1 MLARTDVDRPGE
13 AGPRVVIA
21 HDYLTQRGGAERVV
35 LTMLEAFPGAR
46 VVTTMYDADATY
58 PEFAAHHVETC
69 WPQRVPA
76 LRKDPR
82 RALPVLAQAV
92 SRHAVEDA
100 DVLLVSSSGWAHGF
114 PTSAPKIV
122 YCHTPPRWLHCKAD
136 YAMGLPVPARLAL
149 GALDPMLRRWD
160 RRAAHTATRYLAN
173 STMVQRRIH
182 DAYGIDAGLLH
193 PPVGLDV
200 HGPQEPVPG
209 LEPGFVLTIGRSRGY
224 KNSTVVCEAVAALTD
239 ARLVVVGGLPETAG
253 SWPDNLVGVRDIS
266 DAQLRWLYAH
276 AAGLV
281 GVSHEDFGLTPVE
294 ANAFGVPT
302 VLLRAGGYLDSS
314 VEGLTT
320 VFVDAVEVEAVR
332 DGIARLLEAERAG
345 DWDREAICRHAD
357 RFSAASF
364 AAALRREVA
373 GVLPESTAPLPATQ
387 PVPVPVPG
395 RRSA

>member
-1 MLARTDVDRPGE
+1 VLARTDIG
-13 AGPRVVIA
+13 GPAPTGPKVVIA

-35 LTMLEAFPGAR
+35 LTMLDAFPGAR
-46 VVTTMYDADATY
+46 VVTTMYDADATF
-58 PEFAAHHVETC
+58 PEFRDHEVETC
-69 WPQRVPA
+69 WPDRLGV
-76 LRKDPR
+76 LRDDPR
-82 RALPVLAQAV
+82 RALPVLAHAV
-92 SRHAVEDA
+92 SRHPIDDA
-100 DVLLVSSSGWAHGF
+100 DVVLVSSSGWAHGF
-114 PTSAPKIV
+114 PTDAPKVV
-122 YCHTPPRWLHCKAD
+122 YCHTPPRWLHCRAD
-136 YAMGLPVPARLAL
+136 YAMGLPAPARLAL
-149 GALDPMLRRWD
+149 GALTPMLRRWD

-173 STMVQRRIH
+173 STLVQRRIH

-209 LEPGFVLTIGRSRGY
+209 LEPGFLLNVCRPRGY
-224 KNSTVVCEAVAALTD
+224 KNTRVVCEAVAAMPD
-239 ARLVVVGGLPETAG
+239 ARLVVVGGLPETSG
-253 SWPDNLVGVRDIS
+253 SWPDHLVGVRDIT

-320 VFVDAVEVEAVR
+320 VFVDEVEVDAVR
-332 DGIARLLEAERAG
+332 EGVAVLLEA
-345 DWDREAICRHAD
+345 DWDPEAIRRHAD

-364 AAALRREVA
+364 AAALHSEVA
-373 GVLPESTAPLPATQ
+373 RVLPASAAVAVDGDGT
-387 PVPVPVPG
+387 PG